1 MVGKDTVDLLFD
13 VIEREDGDPDK
24 PEKVDIVLRVWLQ
37 PGAGRT
43 TVVGRHGDALKIKVA
58 APPEGGRANQ
68 AVAQLLSYMLGVPA
82 TSVTLESGETSRS
95 KRLRVGPVDLDV
107 VRTLIANSEPKP
119 KVGGGARSGNARG
132 AGGVR

>member
-1 MVGKDTVDLLFD
+1 MAGKDTVDLLFD
-13 VIEREDGDPDK
+13 VIEREDGD

-82 TSVTLESGETSRS
+82 TSVSLESGEASRS
-95 KRLRVGPVDLDV
+95 KRLRVGPVDLDT

-119 KVGGGARSGNARG
+119 KVTGAARSGGNVRG
-132 AGGVR
+132 TGGVL

>member
-1 MVGKDTVDLLFD
+1 MAGKDTVDLLFD
-13 VIEREDGDPDK
+13 VIEREDGDS
-24 PEKVDIVLRVWLQ
+24 EKVDIVLRVWLQ

-82 TSVTLESGETSRS
+82 TSVSLESGETTRA

-119 KVGGGARSGNARG
+119 KVGGSARSGGNVRG
-132 AGGVR
+132 TGGVL

>member
-1 MVGKDTVDLLFD
+1 MAGKDTVDLLFD
-13 VIEREDGDPDK
+13 VIEREDGDS
-24 PEKVDIVLRVWLQ
+24 EKVDIVLRVWLQ

-82 TSVTLESGETSRS
+82 TSVSLESGETTRA

-119 KVGGGARSGNARG
+119 KVGGSTRSGGNVRG
-132 AGGVR
+132 TGGVL